1 MLGTIIEY
9 MFGGFLIV
17 FIGILMIAL
26 IALIVWLIIDFI
38 KNGA

>member
-1 MLGTIIEY
+1 MFGKIMEY

-38 KNGA
+38 RNGA